1 MDGDGSRWA
10 PRRQWKTLK
19 WIGRITDGRLRQRY
33 LIVYHRRQGAAPT
46 AIAAWLGCD
55 RSTVYRVWKRYC
67 LEGEA
72 GLVDR
77 REDNGEVKIDEAYL
91 ARLRH
96 LVGRSPPDFGWRRP
110 TWTRE
115 LLIEQMV
122 RDTGVRIALSTM
134 SRALKAIGARRG
146 RPRPVVRCPWSRWR
160 RNRRLKAIERLI
172 ATLPADEVAFWAD
185 EADID
190 LNPKIG
196 PDWML
201 TGQQKEVVTPG
212 RNVKRYVAGAMDV
225 RTRLVT
231 WVTGTR
237 KSSELFT
244 WLLWRLWDR
253 HREARVIHLIVDNAR
268 IHSSQ
273 YTRRTIEG
281 MPMKVVLH
289 FLPPYSPNDNPIERV
304 WLDLHA
310 NVTRNHQCSTIE
322 AVVRG
327 VVYHLT
333 KRNRRIARRL
343 ARQIAQP
350 YRRPA

>member
-1 MDGDGSRWA
+1 MDGDGNRSAR
-10 PRRQWKTLK
+10 RRQWKTLR
-19 WIGRITDGRLRQRY
+19 WISRIKDANLRQRY
-33 LIVYHRRQGAAPT
+33 LIVYHRLRGQGSK
-46 AIAAWLGCD
+46 AIAGWLGCH
-55 RSTVYRVWKRYC
+55 RSTVHRVWSRFC
-67 LEGEA
+67 REGEA

-77 REDNGEVKIDEAYL
+77 REDNGEVKVDEAYG

-122 RDTGVRIALSTM
+122 RDTGVRIARSTM

-146 RPRPVVRCPWSRWR
+146 RPRPVVRCPWPTWR

-172 ATLPADEVAFWAD
+172 AALPPDELAFWAD

-212 RNVKRYVAGAMDV
+212 QNVKRYVAGAMHV

-237 KSSELFT
+237 KTSELFT

-281 MPMKVVLH
+281 MPIKVVLH

-310 NVTRNHQCSTIE
+310 NVTRNHPCSTIE
-322 AVVRG
+322 ALVREI
-327 VVYHLT
+327 VYHLT

-343 ARQIAQP
+343 AVKTGHTA
-350 YRRPA
+350 RRAA

>member
-1 MDGDGSRWA
+1 M
-10 PRRQWKTLK
+10 
-19 WIGRITDGRLRQRY
+19 
-33 LIVYHRRQGAAPT
+33 
-46 AIAAWLGCD
+46 
-55 RSTVYRVWKRYC
+55 
-67 LEGEA
+67 
-72 GLVDR
+72 DR
-77 REDNGEVKIDEAYL
+77 REDNGEVKVDEAYL
-91 ARLRH
+91 ARLRD

-122 RDTGVRIALSTM
+122 REEGVRIAPSTM

-146 RPRPVVRCPWSRWR
+146 RPRPVVRCPWPRWR

-172 ATLPADEVAFWAD
+172 ATLPPEEVAFWAD

-212 RNVKRYVAGAMDV
+212 QNVKRYVAGAMDV

-237 KSSELFT
+237 KTSELFT

-268 IHSSQ
+268 IHSSR
-273 YTRRTIEG
+273 YTRQTIAG
-281 MPMKVVLH
+281 MPIKVVLH
-289 FLPPYSPNDNPIERV
+289 FLPPYCPEANPIERV

-310 NVTRNHQCSTIE
+310 NVTRNHRCPSIQSLVHE
-322 AVVRG
+322 
-327 VVYHLT
+327 VVYYLN
-333 KRNRRIARRL
+333 KRNRRITRRL
-343 ARQIAQP
+343 ARATGQT
-350 YRRPA
+350 YRRAA